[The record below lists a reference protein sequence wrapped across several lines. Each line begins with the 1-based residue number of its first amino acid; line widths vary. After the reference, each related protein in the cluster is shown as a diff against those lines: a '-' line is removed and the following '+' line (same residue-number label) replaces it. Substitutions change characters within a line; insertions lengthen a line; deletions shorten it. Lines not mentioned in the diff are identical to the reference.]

1 MNTINLQTQT
11 SSESPARE
19 VAANSTQAKSER
31 AYHEVPG
38 LRPETKDVLRQL
50 QSNIALLEDQCGRL
64 SFLMT
69 EIRSVIRR

>member
-1 MNTINLQTQT
+1 MNTTNLQQG
-11 SSESPARE
+11 EAPAT
-19 VAANSTQAKSER
+19 AAVKSER
-31 AYHEVPG
+31 EPRAYVEVPG
-38 LRPETKDVLRQL
+38 LRPETKDVLKQL